1 MERLT
6 EMQSAYGWS
15 VRVGSPLH
23 FNGSVYVHGEHV
35 DRLASYEDA
44 LTLPD
49 GTVMGPSEVAALR
62 ARREAAEADLESVA
76 DGATICGVCDQ
87 TWCSACDGYNQF
99 KWRGPQEGATAHERV

>member
-6 EMQSAYGWS
+6 NTGNAHADANRDYYA
-15 VRVGSPLH
+15 
-23 FNGSVYVHGEHV
+23 VY